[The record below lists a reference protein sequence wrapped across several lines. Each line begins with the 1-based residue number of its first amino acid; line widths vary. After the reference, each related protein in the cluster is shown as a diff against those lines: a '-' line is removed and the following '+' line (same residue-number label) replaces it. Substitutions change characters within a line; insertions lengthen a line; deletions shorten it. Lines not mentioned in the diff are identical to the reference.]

1 MVETADAET
10 DAEALPIEAPQT
22 SLKWVSWEEVGHLYN
37 AISLIG
43 ILAKP
48 VELKSVRDMVVANT
62 LLSVRSGTRDAP
74 TTLWCIHSPFW
85 IVNAGVKHP
94 SESGEIAAVLLSLN
108 LGGENVCLRI
118 NLPGF

>member
-48 VELKSVRDMVVANT
+48 VELKSVRGMVVANT

-74 TTLWCIHSPFW
+74 TTLWCVHSSDW
-85 IVNAGVKHP
+85 TVNAVMKCA
-94 SESGEIAAVLLSLN
+94 SVSRVNAAVLH
-108 LGGENVCLRI
+108 
-118 NLPGF
+118 F